1 MIGKTLTSMAETY
14 YKEKDE
20 RLCIKDPELKG
31 FCHGPSLYYIRFP
44 KNVHTQIQ
52 LELISS

>member
-14 YKEKDE
+14 FKEKDE

-44 KNVHTQIQ
+44 VHIQIQ
-52 LELISS
+52 LELVSS